1 MVQYTYDGWGNCK
14 TTVIDEESEQ
24 TAELNPFRYRSYY
37 YDTETHLYNL
47 KTRYYDPETGR
58 FVSQDDVSYLDPEHI
73 NGLNLFAY
81 CWVTYSN
88 IFISKFR
95 GLPKGVIVGSKSLS
109 RALRK
114 LGG

>member
-14 TTVIDEESEQ
+14 TTVIDEESAQ

-37 YDTETHLYNL
+37 YDRETHLYNL

-95 GLPKGVIVGSKSLS
+95 ELPKGVIVGSKSLS